1 MEIRTYLNILLRYW
15 WLVLLGMVAGGA
27 IMAVVDRVQQPIY
40 ATEARVAVRPTLT
53 LTDSRAIIDLVGQM
67 GGRYIVGNFAQSF
80 TSAQVQAAAR
90 QAAGIGPDEVDDY
103 VLEANILPDSSVVQV
118 NGTGPDPTTL
128 VNYVNA
134 SLAATVNDTREL
146 FRVME
151 LVPLETASI
160 PDPNRPIAPQP
171 ARDIPLGAAIG
182 LGLGIVL
189 ALSIDYLRGLGA
201 AGRPAR
207 APGTVPGAAPVEAGR
222 E

>member
-1 MEIRTYLNILLRYW
+1 MEIRTYINIILRYW
-15 WLVLLGMVAGGA
+15 WLVLLVMVAGGVG
-27 IMAVVDRVQQPIY
+27 MALADRVQKPTY

-80 TSAQVQAAAR
+80 TSAQVKAAAR
-90 QAAGIGPDEVDDY
+90 QAAGIPSDEYGDY

-118 NGTGPDPTTL
+118 NGTGPDPTIL

-134 SLAATVNDTREL
+134 SLEATVNDTREL

-151 LVPLETASI
+151 LVPLESAKL
-160 PDPNRPIAPQP
+160 PEDPISPQP

-189 ALSIDYLRGLGA
+189 ALGIDYLRGMSA
-201 AGRPAR
+201 AGRQAR
-207 APGTVPGAAPVEAGR
+207 RPGAVPGAASVEVGR